1 MESITVRQ
9 VFRIEVLKMRYFSAS
24 RFLGFGMYPQIVV
37 LLCTASAIDSPAQSL
52 MQFEVATIKLNRS
65 GTTTMKFPA
74 PAAGSFTVTNFPLKA
89 LISFA
94 YGVLG
99 SQISDAPDWTNSERF
114 DVDARAA
121 DTSLTREQY
130 QQMLR
135 SLIEERFKL
144 NAHRETRDLPAYE
157 LLLTKTGSRLK
168 AADPQACEPAGGNRN
183 QNGGRQTDVTCGTF
197 STGQSSLEGRSM
209 SMTGFCNALGI
220 VLGRPVADHTGL
232 SGSFDIHL
240 EFDPEG
246 VNLGNGSTGLSSE
259 VDESDGA
266 QPSIFSALQQQ
277 LGLRLQSHKEPTEVL
292 VIDRLE
298 RLPTEN

>member
-1 MESITVRQ
+1 
-9 VFRIEVLKMRYFSAS
+9 MRSVP
-24 RFLGFGMYPQIVV
+24 RFLGFGMYPQILV
-37 LLCTASAIDSPAQSL
+37 LLCTASAIDSPAQSPI
-52 MQFEVATIKLNRS
+52 QFEVATVKLNRS

-74 PAAGSFTVTNFPLKA
+74 PAAGRFQATNFPLKA

-99 SQISDAPDWTNSERF
+99 SQISGTPNWTNSERF

-121 DTSLTREQY
+121 DTNITREQY

-135 SLIEERFKL
+135 SLLEERFKL

-157 LLLTKTGSRLK
+157 LLLTKTGSRLM
-168 AADPQACEPAGGNRN
+168 AADPQACEPVEVKGD
-183 QNGGRQTDVTCGTF
+183 QNGAKGADVTCGTF
-197 STGQSSLEGRSM
+197 FTGRSSLDGRNM
-209 SMTGFCNALGI
+209 SMTGFCHALGI
-220 VLGRPVADHTGL
+220 VLGRPVTDRTGL
-232 SGSFDIHL
+232 NGRFDIHL

-259 VDESDGA
+259 VDKSDGT
-266 QPSIFSALQQQ
+266 QPSIFSALQEQ

-292 VIDRLE
+292 VIDQLE
-298 RLPTEN
+298 RLPTGN